1 MTTIIIATEMA
12 VVKGAG
18 LSQNTRVRK
27 AAELPMT
34 LAQRLRSKQI
44 SNRLDLLEHL
54 NDEINVTQETN
65 RCL

>member
-18 LSQNTRVRK
+18 LSQITRVRE

-34 LAQRLRSKQI
+34 LAQRLRSKQML
-44 SNRLDLLEHL
+44 NCLDHL
-54 NDEINVTQETN
+54 NHLNIND
-65 RCL
+65 